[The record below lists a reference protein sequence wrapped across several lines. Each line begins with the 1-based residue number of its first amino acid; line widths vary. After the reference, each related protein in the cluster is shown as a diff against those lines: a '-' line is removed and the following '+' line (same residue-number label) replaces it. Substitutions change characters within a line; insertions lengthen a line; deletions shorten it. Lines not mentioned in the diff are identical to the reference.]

1 MNKQDFS
8 FHMVQTG
15 LKPNPGTS
23 IAQAGLTRWARF
35 FATLQWRVKLV
46 LR

>member
-1 MNKQDFS
+1 MYKQDFS
-8 FHMVQTG
+8 FSMAQPG

-35 FATLQWRVKLV
+35 FGTSQWRVKPV